1 MGLETPVIDALS
13 MLHYNYSNVVGIMAM
28 ISEWPI
34 LYLYS
39 SLAGCHKVTTISLFH
54 KQQTTVRN

>member
-28 ISEWPI
+28 VSEWPI

-54 KQQTTVRN
+54 K